1 MRIQYLSASGELGGA
16 EMCLLD
22 MIASLKAAQ
31 SDWQIGLISGQ
42 DGPLL
47 PRANALGASVTVLP
61 FPRTIARLG
70 DSSASNSRA
79 SKLFLAAKLAGSSV
93 ATANYSRRLRRCI
106 REFNPDI
113 LHSNSLKM
121 NVLGAWAKSPGLP
134 MLWHLHDYVG
144 CRPVMRKAMRWN
156 QRRCSAILANS
167 SSVRDDARA
176 VFPDFAQ
183 INTLYNAIDLG
194 EFSPE
199 GPTAD
204 LDQLSQ
210 LEPAPAGTVRV
221 GLIATM
227 AWWKGHR
234 DFIQALALIGESQ
247 PVRGYIV
254 GGPVYQSAGSQTD
267 LDELRAFT
275 AKYLPQG
282 RVGFTGFVDKP
293 SSAIRALDIVVH
305 ASTHPEPFGRVIVE
319 AMGCA
324 KPVITTGIGGA
335 AELITHHENA
345 LVFRGGDPAHLAEQ
359 IDRLAHDKS
368 LRQRLGAAGLI
379 VVRQKFNRERLGPQ
393 LATIYRQVTGRT
405 N

>member
-1 MRIQYLSASGELGGA
+1 MLRE
-16 EMCLLD
+16 E
-22 MIASLKAAQ
+22 
-31 SDWQIGLISGQ
+31 
-42 DGPLL
+42 
-47 PRANALGASVTVLP
+47 
-61 FPRTIARLG
+61 
-70 DSSASNSRA
+70 SSFA
-79 SKLFLAAKLAGSSV
+79 F
-93 ATANYSRRLRRCI
+93 RRL
-106 REFNPDI
+106 
-113 LHSNSLKM
+113 HT
-121 NVLGAWAKSPGLP
+121 GAGQSGADHKPRG
-134 MLWHLHDYVG
+134 VG
-144 CRPVMRKAMRWN
+144 
-156 QRRCSAILANS
+156 
-167 SSVRDDARA
+167 RDMQIEVEVAVYQQTKTSDGCAQLQPCDA

-305 ASTHPEPFGRVIVE
+305 ASTRPEPFGRVIVE

-359 IDRLAHDKS
+359 IDRLARDPS
-368 LRQRLGAAGLI
+368 LRQRLGAVGRI
-379 VVRQKFNRERLGPQ
+379 IVRQKFNRERLGPQ